1 MTARAD
7 CDLLIIGGGLAGS
20 VLGAAMAGAGH
31 RVIIIEKETEFRDR
45 VRGEVLLPWGSLEA
59 RRLGIDD
66 FLLETCA
73 SKVLREIFMLGG
85 EMHEPR
91 DFLTTTPEGT
101 SALSFY
107 HPEMQEALLR
117 RAEGLRGGGAAR
129 CGGSGSSAGTSSGSA
144 RLHQMLACKQVS
156 LRKLIV
162 AADGRESQV
171 ASLLEFERERDEP
184 ELFTGGLQMTGDLDI
199 EHALYFSL
207 SAPGG
212 LGSILVSNR
221 PGNYRAY
228 LLHHKDALQRR
239 LSGARDYGAVK
250 EQFAAIG
257 WNRDWLSALEPH
269 GTFATFDGAH
279 RWVRHPARANCVL
292 VGDAA
297 GASDPVWGNGLSR
310 TLRDVRLLRDLLL
323 DSSDWNKA
331 ADAFAH
337 AHDDFFFR
345 LRRVERLCAKLYF
358 TPGPDGEAQ
367 RRRAEAV
374 FTANPEF
381 RPDMAAL
388 GPEARCDDVSE
399 WALLN

>member
-85 EMHEPR
+85 ELLEPR
-91 DFLTTTPEGT
+91 DFTTTTPEGT
-101 SALSFY
+101 TALSFY
-107 HPEMQEALLR
+107 HPEMQEQLLR
-117 RAEGLRGGGAAR
+117 RAEACGAEVR
-129 CGGSGSSAGTSSGSA
+129 RGSA
-144 RLHQMLACKQVS
+144 VAA
-156 LRKLIV
+156 LRPGPRPEADIASDAGVQTVTAKLIV

-279 RWVRHPARANCVL
+279 RWVRHPARENCVL
-292 VGDAA
+292 IGDAA

-337 AHDDFFFR
+337 AHDDFSSACGASSG
-345 LRRVERLCAKLYF
+345 CAPSF
-358 TPGPDGEAQ
+358 TYA
-367 RRRAEAV
+367 
-374 FTANPEF
+374 
-381 RPDMAAL
+381 
-388 GPEARCDDVSE
+388 
-399 WALLN
+399 WA

>member
-1 MTARAD
+1 MAARAD

-20 VLGAAMAGAGH
+20 VLGAAMAGVGH

-59 RRLGIDD
+59 RRLGVHD

-73 SKVLREIFMLGG
+73 SKVLCEIFMLGG

-91 DFLTTTPEGT
+91 DYTSTTPEGT

-107 HPEMQEALLR
+107 HPEMQEQLLR
-117 RAEGLRGGGAAR
+117 RAQVCGAEVRRGTAITAINPGPRPSADIASAEG
-129 CGGSGSSAGTSSGSA
+129 
-144 RLHQMLACKQVS
+144 KQVIEA
-156 LRKLIV
+156 RLIV

-171 ASLLEFERERDEP
+171 ASLLEFDRERDEP

-207 SAPGG
+207 STPGG

-239 LSGARDYGAVK
+239 LSGARDYAAVK
-250 EQFAAIG
+250 QQFAAIG
-257 WNRDWLSALEPH
+257 WNKDWLAELEPH

-279 RWVRHPARANCVL
+279 RWVRHPVRGNCIL
-292 VGDAA
+292 IGDAA

-310 TLRDVRLLRDLLL
+310 TLRDVRLLRDRLL
-323 DSSDWNKA
+323 SDADWRRA
-331 ADAFAH
+331 ANAYAED
-337 AHDDFFFR
+337 HDDFFFR

-358 TPGPDGEAQ
+358 GVGPEAET
-367 RRRAEAV
+367 RRERASALL
-374 FTANPEF
+374 AKRPEL
-381 RPDMAAL
+381 RPDMAGL
-388 GPEARCDDVSE
+388 GPEARCDDESE
-399 WALLN
+399 RVLLH